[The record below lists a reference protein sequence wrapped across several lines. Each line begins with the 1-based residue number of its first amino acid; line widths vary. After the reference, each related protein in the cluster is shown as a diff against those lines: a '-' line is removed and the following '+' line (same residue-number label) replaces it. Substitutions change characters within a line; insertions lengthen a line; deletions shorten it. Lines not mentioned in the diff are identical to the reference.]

1 MKTCYY
7 DLLGVNS
14 DASDSELKK
23 AYRKKALLHHPDKN
37 RDNIEDATEAFAQIR
52 VAYEVLSDPQ
62 ERAWYDS
69 HKDQILNDS
78 TVYDDNVENAA
89 NVDSELT
96 GVTTEELLRFFDAGM
111 YSRIDD
117 SPAGLY
123 QIAGKI
129 FAKLASDEVK
139 CGKRLNIQM
148 FSDYLDD
155 TFESDITLD
164 SYKKSMDRH
173 KNSNLLFPMFGYSET
188 SFQDLKLFYKK
199 WGSFSTVKTFSWK
212 DEYMYSRNYDRRTK
226 REINKRNE
234 KLRNQARSE
243 YNKTVKRFV
252 TFIKRFDKRMKEGIR
267 KEEEEKKK
275 HVQDA
280 LKKQI
285 NKDKLNDRATRTKDF
300 ELQDWQ
306 AIDHDRLEEMEDFY
320 TNENGRKKTFS
331 GAQENLKDSCEEI
344 LIYEC
349 FVCNK
354 NFKSEKQLQN
364 HTNTKLHK
372 KMLRQL
378 KYEMKQESIA
388 LGLDNIS
395 DIEDYISAPESDF
408 NDISNERD
416 EGTFDRESSAV
427 SEKYAYENINEEL
440 RKVEEVLKA
449 ISTSSSDDETDMN
462 NDNYSDSIEIEY
474 SIDDELEDK
483 NGKITATT
491 SKAESKEDYEDKNEL
506 AALLE
511 SLMNE
516 KNDDWESM
524 SNSATKKT
532 KNKNK
537 GKTKKSLSK
546 NNQSNSQKSD
556 SVTKNDKD
564 LIAEKYDCST
574 CGVLFESRNQLFAHI
589 KAENH
594 AAFVP
599 NSRNSKATKLKNK
612 KKS

>member
-78 TVYDDNVENAA
+78 TVYDDNVENAT

-111 YSRIDD
+111 YSRIDN

-139 CGKRLNIQM
+139 CGKRLNTQM

-164 SYKKSMDRH
+164 SYKKSMDKH

-267 KEEEEKKK
+267 KEEEEKK
-275 HVQDA
+275 
-280 LKKQI
+280 
-285 NKDKLNDRATRTKDF
+285 
-300 ELQDWQ
+300 
-306 AIDHDRLEEMEDFY
+306 
-320 TNENGRKKTFS
+320 
-331 GAQENLKDSCEEI
+331 
-344 LIYEC
+344 
-349 FVCNK
+349 
-354 NFKSEKQLQN
+354 
-364 HTNTKLHK
+364 NTC
-372 KMLRQL
+372 KMLL
-378 KYEMKQESIA
+378 KSRSI
-388 LGLDNIS
+388 
-395 DIEDYISAPESDF
+395 
-408 NDISNERD
+408 R
-416 EGTFDRESSAV
+416 
-427 SEKYAYENINEEL
+427 
-440 RKVEEVLKA
+440 
-449 ISTSSSDDETDMN
+449 TS
-462 NDNYSDSIEIEY
+462 
-474 SIDDELEDK
+474 
-483 NGKITATT
+483 
-491 SKAESKEDYEDKNEL
+491 
-506 AALLE
+506 
-511 SLMNE
+511 
-516 KNDDWESM
+516 
-524 SNSATKKT
+524 
-532 KNKNK
+532 
-537 GKTKKSLSK
+537 
-546 NNQSNSQKSD
+546 
-556 SVTKNDKD
+556 
-564 LIAEKYDCST
+564 
-574 CGVLFESRNQLFAHI
+574 
-589 KAENH
+589 
-594 AAFVP
+594 
-599 NSRNSKATKLKNK
+599 
-612 KKS
+612 